1 MLLGVAMV
9 TLALRGR
16 DLAFDIGG
24 GTSWLHLERSL
35 AELLKAV
42 AHPVLTL
49 VNLHVCFIVR
59 LAYQFLLLRLLR
71 GGCRCLFLLMVV
83 ASRLLLHHEVIL
95 KVSLL
100 ALIPTAVAL

>member
-1 MLLGVAMV
+1 MV

-49 VNLHVCFIVR
+49 VNLHVGFIVR

-71 GGCRCLFLLMVV
+71 GRGRHLFLLMVIT
-83 ASRLLLHHEVIL
+83 SCLLLHHKVIL
-95 KVSLL
+95 KEPLL
-100 ALIPTAVAL
+100 TLIPSAGAR